1 MQQQPPTTA
10 PSLTFTPSHSLS
22 PSAAALLC
30 WNCWENKRQP
40 CCWLLFLLL
49 MLGCVRDTQCLL
61 YNSIES
67 YSTHELLKIR
77 ALQKEAT
84 RLWETA
90 TTAATATAT
99 ATATTSGI
107 LHTFIGCSCC
117 LRQQQQL
124 PLLFLLHGCNY

>member
-1 MQQQPPTTA
+1 
-10 PSLTFTPSHSLS
+10 
-22 PSAAALLC
+22 
-30 WNCWENKRQP
+30 
-40 CCWLLFLLL
+40 

-124 PLLFLLHGCNY
+124 PLPLPLQ